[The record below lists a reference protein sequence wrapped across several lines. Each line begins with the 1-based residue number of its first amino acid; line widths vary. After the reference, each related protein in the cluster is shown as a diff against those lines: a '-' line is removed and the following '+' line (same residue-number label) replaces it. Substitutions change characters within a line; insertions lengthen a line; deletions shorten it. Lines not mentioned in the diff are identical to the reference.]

1 VTDLLSSVEHAEAA
15 SEDRPASLLRA
26 AVMAA
31 VWAAGLGLIVITVVV
46 LLAWSGDS
54 RSAASAATALRMAAD
69 GWILAHGA
77 PLKAAGAT
85 YGLVPLGLTAVPA
98 YLLSR
103 AGASLARSAKVAD
116 LRGATAATAALALAY
131 AFLAVVVTGSAATA
145 QVAAGPLRAGLAA
158 GLLAAVCGGGGVLR
172 GAGLWRSAWL
182 RVPAPVRDAAQGGA
196 IAVAVVLAGGA
207 LVAGG
212 ALAVSAVEA
221 GRVFDALG
229 TGLVGGIFLLLVS
242 LAYLPNAT
250 VFSAA
255 FVVGP
260 GFAVGTGT
268 LVSVFGVRLHP
279 VPALPMLAALPGGPV
294 DRWLT
299 TLLVLPVAGGLLA
312 GAVIAR
318 HQGGVPRRRLLACA
332 AATGPVAG
340 LILAVF
346 CLVSAGSAGGG
357 RLVAVG
363 PSAWRVALTLAL
375 EVAVPAVASAWWP
388 AWWAARRAA
397 RGR

>member
-1 VTDLLSSVEHAEAA
+1 MTDLLSSVEPAEAA
-15 SEDRPASLLRA
+15 PEDRPASLPRAVVIA
-26 AVMAA
+26 AVS
-31 VWAAGLGLIVITVVV
+31 AAGLGLIVITVIV

-54 RSAASAATALRMAAD
+54 RSTASASTALRMAAD
-69 GWILAHGA
+69 GWLLAHGA

-103 AGASLARSAKVAD
+103 AGASLARSAKLAD

-145 QVAAGPLRAGLAA
+145 QVAVEPLRAGLAA

-182 RVPAPVRDAAQGGA
+182 LVPAPVRDAAQGGA

-212 ALAVSAVEA
+212 ALAVSAGEV

-229 TGLVGGIFLLLVS
+229 TGLAGGIFLLLVS

-312 GAVIAR
+312 GALVAR
-318 HQGGVPRRRLLACA
+318 HQDGGPRRQLLACA
-332 AATGPVAG
+332 AATGPAAG

-357 RLVAVG
+357 RLAVVG

-375 EVAVPAVASAWWP
+375 EVAVPAVAGAWWT
-388 AWWAARRAA
+388 AWWTARRAA
-397 RGR
+397 RRR